1 MGLLKLSKNGLYYTE
16 NFELIWISL
25 WANDKIIRIDTV
37 QQIDTA
43 SRSRPHISS
52 ILIQIEQN

>member
-43 SRSRPHISS
+43 RRSRPHISS